1 MEKGI
6 MALFLNDYYKI
17 LRVLYENQVKI
28 GDDVNFTPLTQLEV
42 AEKVGVSKITM
53 NAMFKELH
61 KYNIIYPYKGKRG
74 MYCLSEDAQII
85 LDEIDKINNYIENRR

>member
-28 GDDVNFTPLTQLEV
+28 GNDVNFTPLTQLEV

-53 NAMFKELH
+53 NAMFK
-61 KYNIIYPYKGKRG
+61 
-74 MYCLSEDAQII
+74 
-85 LDEIDKINNYIENRR
+85 